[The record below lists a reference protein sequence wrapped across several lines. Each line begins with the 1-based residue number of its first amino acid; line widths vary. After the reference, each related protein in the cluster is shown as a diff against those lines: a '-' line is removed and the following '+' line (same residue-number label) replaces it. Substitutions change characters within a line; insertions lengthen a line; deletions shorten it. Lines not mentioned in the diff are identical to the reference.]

1 MTTPTP
7 KNMSESLPLA
17 QAQAMGAAPEDALSE
32 DDAIASMQDAHEEP
46 AEALNPK
53 E

>member
-7 KNMSESLPLA
+7 KKMSESLT
-17 QAQAMGAAPEDALSE
+17 QTMGAAPEDALSE
-32 DDAIASMQDAHEEP
+32 DDAIASMQDAYDEP
-46 AEALNPK
+46 AEALNAK